1 VVEEHMDFNTY
12 IATFQKSYSN
22 KEEYERRKSIFERN
36 MAVIAEHN
44 ANQTLYQLGPNK
56 FTDQA
61 DDELNGLR
69 GGLIEKEE
77 GVHHIK
83 LQEARV

>member
-1 VVEEHMDFNTY
+1 
-12 IATFQKSYSN
+12 
-22 KEEYERRKSIFERN
+22 

-77 GVHHIK
+77 GLHHIK